1 MRNMGREISDT
12 CDRGRYAN
20 VPVTAFYSIALW
32 IKRKFEVCKVPL
44 EVKSS
49 QAYCM
54 CKIRLAICGKTH

>member
-1 MRNMGREISDT
+1 MGREISDT
-12 CDRGRYAN
+12 CERGRYENA
-20 VPVTAFYSIALW
+20 PVTASCSIALW

-54 CKIRLAICGKTH
+54 RKIRLAICEKTH